1 MTAVTKDTQLMPM
14 MLVSGACQREVG
26 QSTAADAHDAR
37 GAFVRRTGS
46 ATADVHD
53 ALLTLDDRS
62 DEGHAADAN
71 GCSSRVLPEGSG
83 PKQPRL
89 MLMMLAGLSCVEQE
103 WRQLMFMMLC
113 LP

>member
-1 MTAVTKDTQLMPM
+1 
-14 MLVSGACQREVG
+14 MLARGKWAKA
-26 QSTAADAHDAR
+26 TAADAR
-37 GAFVRRTGS
+37 GAFVRRTGL

-71 GCSSRVLPEGSG
+71 DARLGCLPEGSG

-89 MLMMLAGLSCVEQE
+89 MLVMLAGLSCVEQE

>member
-1 MTAVTKDTQLMPM
+1 M
-14 MLVSGACQREVG
+14 
-26 QSTAADAHDAR
+26 
-37 GAFVRRTGS
+37 RRTGV

-71 GCSSRVLPEGSG
+71 DARLGCLPEGRG

-89 MLMMLAGLSCVEQE
+89 MLKMLAGLSCVEQE

>member
-1 MTAVTKDTQLMPM
+1 M
-14 MLVSGACQREVG
+14 
-26 QSTAADAHDAR
+26 
-37 GAFVRRTGS
+37 RRTGS

-62 DEGHAADAN
+62 DEGHAADGNDARL
-71 GCSSRVLPEGSG
+71 GGALPEGSG
-83 PKQPRL
+83 PKQPWL

>member
-1 MTAVTKDTQLMPM
+1 
-14 MLVSGACQREVG
+14 MLARGKWAKA
-26 QSTAADAHDAR
+26 TAADAHDAR
-37 GAFVRRTGS
+37 GAFVRRTGV
-46 ATADVHD
+46 ATADVHV

-71 GCSSRVLPEGSG
+71 DARLGCLPEGSG

-89 MLMMLAGLSCVEQE
+89 MLVMLAGLSCVEQG

>member
-1 MTAVTKDTQLMPM
+1 M
-14 MLVSGACQREVG
+14 
-26 QSTAADAHDAR
+26 
-37 GAFVRRTGS
+37 RRTGV
-46 ATADVHD
+46 ATADVHV

-71 GCSSRVLPEGSG
+71 DARLGCLPEGSGPKQLPEGSG

-89 MLMMLAGLSCVEQE
+89 MLAGLSCVEQE

>member
-1 MTAVTKDTQLMPM
+1 
-14 MLVSGACQREVG
+14 MLARGKWAKA
-26 QSTAADAHDAR
+26 TAADAR
-37 GAFVRRTGS
+37 GAFVRRTGL

-62 DEGHAADAN
+62 DERHAADAN
-71 GCSSRVLPEGSG
+71 DARLGCLPEGRG
-83 PKQPRL
+83 PKQARL